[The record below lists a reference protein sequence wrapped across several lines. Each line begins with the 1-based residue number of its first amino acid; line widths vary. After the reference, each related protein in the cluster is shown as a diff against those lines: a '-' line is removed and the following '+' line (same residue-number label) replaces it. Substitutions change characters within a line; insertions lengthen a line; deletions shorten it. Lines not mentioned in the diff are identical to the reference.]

1 MKPLRGEGA
10 RLKLEFASL
19 PMRSPLFLTPLLL
32 TLAVASVSG
41 CKVYDPALLDAGGGE
56 CGVQPPDRPMNEDD
70 TDIGEV
76 AYALKEVQLLQR
88 TRWRNI
94 GYDLDGVCT
103 DAPELESP
111 CMPPSGAPA
120 PEDGDQGRD
129 NVFGQSIFPT
139 VNIAIPGLED
149 ASRAFQES
157 GQGGIMIRIHG
168 YNGLDFD
175 DRVAVTMAVTVFGTT
190 AESAP
195 QVTFAADGTPMVPP
209 AGEYPPPP
217 AWDDGADDVFWGRQ
231 DNFVGGNQANPLIF
245 DDNAYVANG
254 MLVARLPD
262 RSDIIFPGDD
272 AGIRARLT
280 EAVLVGR
287 ISEDLMQLQDVT
299 VAGRWAIADLL
310 ATAESVG
317 ACPGSENLTTLTNLL
332 NDVADV
338 RSEAGTGGP
347 GVSCNAISLG
357 VVFQG
362 YLARWGGITQGPLLA
377 NACD

>member
-1 MKPLRGEGA
+1 MPSPFFFLSS
-10 RLKLEFASL
+10 FTISL
-19 PMRSPLFLTPLLL
+19 ALCAL
-32 TLAVASVSG
+32 G
-41 CKVYDPALLDAGGGE
+41 CKVYDPALVDSGTSGT
-56 CGVQPPDRPMNEDD
+56 CGAQPPPRPMNEDD

-76 AYALKEVQLLQR
+76 AFALKEVQLLQGS
-88 TRWRNI
+88 RWANI

-103 DAPELESP
+103 EAPELESP
-111 CMPPSGAPA
+111 CTPPGGGEP

-129 NVFGQSIFPT
+129 NVFGESVFPT
-139 VNIAIPGLED
+139 VNFAIPGLED
-149 ASRAFQES
+149 SSRDFQNR
-157 GQGGIMIRIHG
+157 GQGAIIIRIHG

-175 DRVAVTMAVTVFGTT
+175 DRVIVTMAVTVFGTT
-190 AESAP
+190 AEAAP

-209 AGEYPPPP
+209 SGEYPPPP
-217 AWDDGADDVFWGRQ
+217 DWGGGDDVFWGRR
-231 DNFVGGNQANPLIF
+231 DNFVGGDQTQPLIS

-262 RSDIIFPGDD
+262 RSDIIFPGED

-280 EAVLVGR
+280 DAILVGR

-299 VAGRWAIADLL
+299 VAGRWRIADLL
-310 ATAESVG
+310 DTAESVG
-317 ACPGSENLTTLTNLL
+317 ACPGSENLRTLTNLL

-338 RSEAGTGGP
+338 RSEAGTGGE
-347 GVSCNAISLG
+347 GVSCDAISLG

-362 YLARWGGITQGPLLA
+362 FLARWGGITDGPPLA